1 MAYTVRPVK
10 KRSTSNTVV
19 RARKGAR
26 AAGSSPAAPA
36 ELRAL
41 AALHGVSPAFID
53 SSGVRRAAGPESMRR
68 VLAVLG
74 VPADSGPEARESL
87 RQAHRANAERA
98 IEPVMVAWLGRQNS
112 VMFRAPGSAGDD
124 VECVLTRDDGTETRW
139 SGAPRAVARP
149 PARFRGAKGERVPPV
164 RTVRLPRDLPMGY
177 HRLTIRSTG
186 GKRAKGWSLETLV
199 MAAPVA
205 SWTPEAETEKLWGL
219 FCPMY
224 ALRSSRNLGVG
235 DTSDFRELARWAGSM
250 GARVFATLP
259 LLASFLDEPFDPSP
273 YAPVSR
279 LFWNEL
285 FADVMRAPE
294 LESSAAA
301 PAREL
306 LRSAGFRREAAEL
319 RATPRV
325 DYRRCADLQRRVL
338 DELSRA
344 FTASGGEGGD
354 AFKRFVAEN
363 PELERYARF
372 RAVGERHKAS
382 WGNWPGKAS
391 AGVIRDGDYDPEVAQ
406 RHMYAQFLVSMQVA
420 ELADEL
426 RERGALP
433 YLDLPVGVH
442 PSGYDTWRWRE
453 TFALGASTGA
463 PPDPYFAA
471 GQNWGFAPMHP
482 ERVRLDG
489 YGYFVRSLRHHMKLA
504 SCLRIDHVMMLH
516 RLFWIPSGMT
526 AADGVYVQYHADEL
540 WAALMIESHRARCRV
555 IGENLGTVPK
565 VVNER
570 MVKHGVGQL
579 YVGQYELNPS
589 ARTPLRDP
597 PANCAASVNTHDMP
611 QFAHY
616 WAGGDIGDRVAL
628 DMLAPAEEPAET
640 VGREAA
646 RKSLVKF
653 LTARGLLG
661 SAADP
666 KEPGA
671 VLRAVLR
678 FLAASDAGLVLI
690 NLEDLWDET
699 HWQNIPGTYH
709 EHPNWRHKL
718 ARTFDE
724 LRADPELNA
733 FLREID
739 ALRRSSPPPK
749 PPGRAGTRKRRPRV
763 LTPA

>member
-1 MAYTVRPVK
+1 MRKAARP
-10 KRSTSNTVV
+10 SGTT
-19 RARKGAR
+19 
-26 AAGSSPAAPA
+26 PATWA

-41 AALHGVSPAFID
+41 SQVHGVSPAFID
-53 SSGVRRAAGPESMRR
+53 GSGIRQAASPESLRR
-68 VLAVLG
+68 VLAILG
-74 VPADSGPEARESL
+74 VDADSGAEARESL
-87 RQAHRANAERA
+87 RLAHRANAERA
-98 IEPVMVAWLGRQNS
+98 IEPVTVAWLGKQGG
-112 VMFRAPGSAGDD
+112 VMFRAPTGGAGAE
-124 VECVLTRDDGTETRW
+124 VECVLTLEDGGELRW
-139 SGAPRAVARP
+139 SGAVRTAARP
-149 PARFRGAKGERVPPV
+149 PARFRGGRGEKAPPV
-164 RTVRLPRDLPMGY
+164 HTVRLPRTLPMGY
-177 HRLTIRSTG
+177 HRLTIRSSG
-186 GKRAKGWSLETLV
+186 GKRTKGWSLDTLV

-205 SWTPEAETEKLWGL
+205 SWTPETGTEKLWGL

-235 DTSDFRELARWAGSM
+235 DLSDFRELSRWAGSV
-250 GARVFATLP
+250 GAQVFATLP

-285 FADVMRAPE
+285 FADVTRAPE
-294 LESSAAA
+294 LESTDASA
-301 PAREL
+301 AREL

-319 RATPRV
+319 RATPMV
-325 DYRRCADLQRRVL
+325 DYRRCAELQRRVL
-338 DELSRA
+338 DELSQA
-344 FTASGGEGGD
+344 FAASGGPRSD
-354 AFKRFVAEN
+354 AFLRFVAEN
-363 PELERYARF
+363 PELERYAKF
-372 RAVGERHKAS
+372 RAVGERHKSS
-382 WGNWPGKAS
+382 WSSWPGKAS
-391 AGVIRDGDYDPEVAQ
+391 SGVIRDGDYDPEVAR
-406 RHMYAQFLVSMQVA
+406 RHMYAQFLVSSQVA

-426 RERGALP
+426 HERGALP

-442 PSGYDTWRWRE
+442 ASGYDTWRWRDS
-453 TFALGASTGA
+453 FALGASTGA
-463 PPDPYFAA
+463 PPDPYFTG

-482 ERVRLDG
+482 ERIRLDG
-489 YGYFVRSLRHHMKLA
+489 YDYFVRSLRHHMKLA

-540 WAALMIESHRARCRV
+540 WAALTIESHRAQCRV

-565 VVNER
+565 VVNDR

-579 YVGQYELNPS
+579 YVGQYEMNPS

-616 WAGGDIGDRVAL
+616 WAGGDIGDRVGL
-628 DMLAPAEEPAET
+628 EMLAAAKEPSEST
-640 VGREAA
+640 GREAV

-653 LTARGLLG
+653 LTAQGLLNGTAGAKESGEVLRGL
-661 SAADP
+661 
-666 KEPGA
+666 
-671 VLRAVLR
+671 LR
-678 FLAASDAGLVLI
+678 FLAASDAELVLI

-699 HWQNIPGTYH
+699 RWQNIPGTYH

-724 LRADPELNA
+724 LLADPELNA

-739 ALRRSSPPPK
+739 GLRRAASSPAS
-749 PPGRAGTRKRRPRV
+749 PGRPGVKKRRTRV